1 MKGFNKVLAV
11 VFSIF
16 IVFLC
21 ISVILYVGNIIDA
34 KNIVDLLDMLTIT
47 NEAKL
52 TTIVVA
58 AVIGLI
64 AIAFAITTDSVDARN
79 GGSLTLPLS
88 TGNISISSQTF
99 ETMVLNVSRKYNNLK
114 NVKAKVDIRE
124 DGLYVDLYVYVLD
137 GTVVADVMCKIQQD
151 IKTTILK
158 QTTVEVKTVEV
169 KVKGIYS
176 MNENKFQD

>member
-11 VFSIF
+11 VFSIL
-16 IVFLC
+16 IVFIC

-52 TTIVVA
+52 TTIVIA

-64 AIAFAITTDSVDARN
+64 AIIFAITTDSVDSKN

-99 ETMVLNVSRKYNNLK
+99 ETMVLNVARKYNNLK

>member
-11 VFSIF
+11 VFSIL
-16 IVFLC
+16 IVFIC

-34 KNIVDLLDMLTIT
+34 KNIVDWLDMLTIT

-52 TTIVVA
+52 TTIVIA

-64 AIAFAITTDSVDARN
+64 AIIFAITTDSVDSKN

-99 ETMVLNVSRKYNNLK
+99 ETMVLNVARKYNNLK